1 MKSKTTYATLLF
13 LFIAIFGYVYLGYF
27 FERQDFISLFS
38 IYSALFIGF
47 YLLIKNE
54 EFNTKH
60 LFYIGLFFRLV
71 LLFCIPFLSQD
82 FYRFI
87 WDGQLIAIGVSPY
100 EYKPEG
106 IINTFAQFPNAKEL
120 YQGMG
125 SLSASH
131 FSNYP
136 PVNQYIFTL
145 VVLLAGKSVMGA
157 AFVFRAII
165 ILADL
170 GIFFFAKKM
179 LHYLKLDTRNIFW
192 YFLNP
197 LVIIE
202 LTGNLHFEGVML
214 FFWIIGFYLL
224 TINKWVVAMVL
235 MSISISVK
243 LLPLLVLPLFLPL
256 LQWKRSVVFYLG
268 IFLINLALFAPFF
281 SYSLVDNYMETIS
294 LWFVNF
300 EFNASI
306 YYIIREIGFYYKG
319 YNIIE
324 TVGKVIPL
332 AIIIMVLI
340 FTFFRKNN
348 TVDKV
353 IATSLIVLSVYFF
366 TATTVHP
373 WYLINLIVL
382 GVFTRFKFQL
392 VWSFLIILSYY
403 AYSVF
408 PFKENM
414 YLLLIE
420 YMIVSAIFIVEL
432 NGKSLKI
439 VADAK

>member
-1 MKSKTTYATLLF
+1 MKSNATYVTLLF
-13 LFIAIFGYVYLGYF
+13 LFIAFFGYVYLGYF

-38 IYSALFIGF
+38 VYTALFFGCF
-47 YLLIKNE
+47 LLIRNKQINE
-54 EFNTKH
+54 NQ
-60 LFYIGLFFRLV
+60 LFFVGLCFRAV
-71 LLFCIPFLSQD
+71 LLFSIPFLSQD

-87 WDGQLIAIGVSPY
+87 WDGQLIAMGVSPY
-100 EYKPEG
+100 EYKPDE
-106 IINTFAQFPNAKEL
+106 IINTIAQFPNAQEL

-136 PVNQYIFTL
+136 PINQYIFA
-145 VVLLAGKSVMGA
+145 VVALLAGKSVLGSV
-157 AFVFRAII
+157 FVFRII
-165 ILADL
+165 IIAADV

-202 LTGNLHFEGVML
+202 LTGNLHFEGVM
-214 FFWIIGFYLL
+214 FFFLVLGFYFVTL
-224 TINKWVVAMVL
+224 NKWIVAAVFIA
-235 MSISISVK
+235 ISISVK
-243 LLPLLVLPLFLPL
+243 LLPLLLLPLFLPL
-256 LQWKRSVVFYLG
+256 LQWKKSVAFYLV
-268 IFLINLALFAPFF
+268 IIMTNLTLFASFF
-281 SYSLVDNYMETIS
+281 SYNLVNNYMATIA

-324 TVGKVIPL
+324 TVGKIIPV
-332 AIIIMVLI
+332 AIISMVLI
-340 FTFFRKNN
+340 FTFSKKNN
-348 TVDKV
+348 AVDKV
-353 IATSLIVLSVYFF
+353 ITTSLIVLSIYFF

-373 WYLINLIVL
+373 WYVINLIVL

-392 VWSFLIILSYY
+392 VWSFFIILSYY

-414 YLLLIE
+414 YLLVVE
-420 YMIVSAIFIVEL
+420 YAIVFSVFLLEM
-432 NGKSLKI
+432 NNKSLKFL
-439 VADAK
+439 ADAK